1 MILKFRVSVFQ
12 RIFFVVSIFLANVMS
27 AAVMH
32 TSSAHIEL
40 PTFGEADIQVLSAN
54 TPTQAA
60 VETPADFIPSPSA
73 VMGESEQMTQDAPVH
88 FPLVTHVSPYAV
100 DSAYVAPPMTYSLA
114 PVTYTSA
121 HVVYLP
127 VKYVDLEGRVTNTPP
142 VYSSSP
148 VAYAGGPVT
157 YSSVVEEPANTEEF
171 KENTEEFKENTEEIA
186 KTDETPMVD
195 VVKRSTKSKRKV
207 GCC

>member
-1 MILKFRVSVFQ
+1 
-12 RIFFVVSIFLANVMS
+12 MS

-32 TSSAHIEL
+32 TSSAHFEL
-40 PTFGEADIQVLSAN
+40 PTFGEADIQGLSAD
-54 TPTQAA
+54 TPIQAA
-60 VETPADFIPSPSA
+60 VETPADIIPSPSTVVNPSA
-73 VMGESEQMTQDAPVH
+73 VAGEVAPIESEQMTQDALVH
-88 FPLVTHVSPYAV
+88 LPLVTHVSPYAV
-100 DSAYVAPPMTYSLA
+100 DSAYVAPPMTYLLA
-114 PVTYTSA
+114 PATYTSA
-121 HVVYLP
+121 NVVYLP

-157 YSSVVEEPANTEEF
+157 YSSVVEEPANIEEF